1 MWSASAGAFQ
11 GVDGLI
17 TTSFHTV
24 CNKANEWFML
34 DLESEYKIASVKIY
48 NVDWDYLDRL
58 RGAEIRVGN
67 VNSFAGNQACA
78 LSLPGDA
85 VVTFTWSATGRYVF
99 VVQPSSDTCLH
110 FAEIEVSTVS
120 STCTSCVAG
129 KYAAASA
136 STVCT
141 NFPTGKISAAG
152 ATACSNCHDARISDM
167 RASVCVHMSTNDT
180 FVGCGRLSVSPDVK
194 RIERRSTYVGGRRR
208 NRESKS

>member
-1 MWSASAGAFQ
+1 MQAALGRVNGHSAVKVQPPARGTAGRKRRTPTSVALASCLAVLVAAAQ
-11 GVDGLI
+11 VGL
-17 TTSFHTV
+17 
-24 CNKANEWFML
+24 A
-34 DLESEYKIASVKIY
+34 A
-48 NVDWDYLDRL
+48 
-58 RGAEIRVGN
+58 A
-67 VNSFAGNQACA
+67 QACA
-78 LSLPGDA
+78 AGKYLAATGSTVCTDCVAGTFSA
-85 VVTFTWSATGRYVF
+85 VVGATV
-99 VVQPSSDTCLH
+99 
-110 FAEIEVSTVS
+110 A
-120 STCTSCVAG
+120 STCATCVAG

-141 NFPTGKISAAG
+141 NFPAGKISAAG